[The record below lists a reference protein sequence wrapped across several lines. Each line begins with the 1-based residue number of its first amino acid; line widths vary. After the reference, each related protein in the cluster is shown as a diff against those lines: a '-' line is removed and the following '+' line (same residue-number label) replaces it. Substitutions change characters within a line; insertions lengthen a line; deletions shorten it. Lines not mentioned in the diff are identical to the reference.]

1 MEAKVNAD
9 RPLPLKVNVKKR
21 RKFIGSESFY
31 GYLFVSPMM
40 VGFILVMLFP
50 LVYSI
55 YMSLTDWQL
64 LGDPNFIGTANY
76 QQLIKDP
83 EFFIVLKNTFL
94 FSAGLVPI
102 NIILALWLAM
112 LLQRNLPGMGIFRT
126 AIFIPVMTSIVVWS
140 IIWKYMFGTD
150 EGFINQI
157 LGAIGMEGPA
167 WLYNPRLAMGA
178 VIFVSALKNVGLNMI
193 LFLAALQQVDKNLY
207 EASYLDGA
215 NKWRRFWHITMPMIT
230 PTVFLTIILTVIGS
244 MKVFGQIYV
253 MTNGGPG
260 NHTKVLVY
268 YIWENAFKLF
278 EFGYASAIAIILFV
292 IILIFTLIQW
302 WARKRWVFHEQ

>member
-1 MEAKVNAD
+1 
-9 RPLPLKVNVKKR
+9 
-21 RKFIGSESFY
+21 
-31 GYLFVSPMM
+31 
-40 VGFILVMLFP
+40 
-50 LVYSI
+50 
-55 YMSLTDWQL
+55 MSLTDWQL

-76 QQLIKDP
+76 QQLVNDP

-102 NIILALWLAM
+102 NILLALWLAM
-112 LLQRNLPGMGIFRT
+112 LLHRNLPGMGLFRT

-150 EGFINQI
+150 EGFINQA
-157 LGAIGMEGPA
+157 LGLFGIEGPA
-167 WLYNPRLAMGA
+167 WLYNPDLAMGA
-178 VIFVSALKNVGLNMI
+178 VIFVSAIKNVGLNMV

-215 NKWRRFWHITMPMIT
+215 NKWNRFWHITLPMIT
-230 PTVFLTIILTVIGS
+230 PTIFLTIILTVIGS

-268 YIWENAFKLF
+268 YIWESAFKLY
-278 EFGYASAIAIILFV
+278 EFGYASTIAIVLFMIILF
-292 IILIFTLIQW
+292 FTLIQW

>member
-1 MEAKVNAD
+1 
-9 RPLPLKVNVKKR
+9 
-21 RKFIGSESFY
+21 
-31 GYLFVSPMM
+31 MM
-40 VGFILVMLFP
+40 VGFLLVMLFP

-76 QQLIKDP
+76 QQMVNDP

-112 LLQRNLPGMGIFRT
+112 LLQRNLPGMGLFRT

-150 EGFINQI
+150 EGFINQV
-157 LGAIGMEGPA
+157 LGVFGIEGPA
-167 WLYNPRLAMGA
+167 WLYNPNLAMGA
-178 VIFVSALKNVGLNMI
+178 VIFVSAIKNVGLNMV

-215 NKWRRFWHITMPMIT
+215 NKWNCFWHITLPMIT
-230 PTVFLTIILTVIGS
+230 PTIFLTIILTVIGS

-253 MTNGGPG
+253 MTNGGPEITRKYSSTIFG
-260 NHTKVLVY
+260 KVRLSSMSLGTPLQLRLSYLSLY
-268 YIWENAFKLF
+268 YFSLWSSGGAEKGGCFMNNKINNGLISRISFM
-278 EFGYASAIAIILFV
+278 EF
-292 IILIFTLIQW
+292 
-302 WARKRWVFHEQ
+302 

>member
-1 MEAKVNAD
+1 LESNVQTAKV
-9 RPLPLKVNVKKR
+9 LPTKGKKR
-21 RKFIGSESFY
+21 RKKFIGSEAFY
-31 GYLFVSPMM
+31 GYLFVSPM
-40 VGFILVMLFP
+40 VIGFLLVMLFP

-64 LGDPNFIGTANY
+64 LGDPNFIGSENY
-76 QQLIKDP
+76 QRLVNDP
-83 EFFIVLKNTFL
+83 DFWVVLKNTLIFA
-94 FSAGLVPI
+94 AGLVPI
-102 NIILALWLAM
+102 NILMALLLAL
-112 LLQRNLPGMGIFRT
+112 LLQKNLPGIGFFRT

-140 IIWKYMFGTD
+140 IIWKYMFGTE

-157 LGAIGMEGPA
+157 LAVIGIDGPA
-167 WLYNPRLAMGA
+167 WLYDPDLAMGA
-178 VIFVSALKNVGLNMI
+178 VIVVSALKNVGLNMV

-215 NKWRRFWHITMPMIT
+215 NRLKQFTNVTLPMIT
-230 PTVFLTIILTVIGS
+230 PTVFLTLILTVIGS

-260 NHTKVLVY
+260 NTTKVLVY

-278 EFGYASAIAIILFV
+278 DFGYASAIALVLFV
-292 IILIFTLIQW
+292 IILFFTIIQW
-302 WARKRWVFHEQ
+302 SARKRWVFHEE

>member
-1 MEAKVNAD
+1 
-9 RPLPLKVNVKKR
+9 
-21 RKFIGSESFY
+21 
-31 GYLFVSPMM
+31 
-40 VGFILVMLFP
+40 VMLFP

-64 LGDPNFIGTANY
+64 LGDPNFIGSENY
-76 QQLIKDP
+76 QRLVNDP
-83 EFFIVLKNTFL
+83 DFWVVLKNTLIFA
-94 FSAGLVPI
+94 AGLVPI
-102 NIILALWLAM
+102 NILMALLLAL
-112 LLQRNLPGMGIFRT
+112 LLQKNLPGIGFFRT

-140 IIWKYMFGTD
+140 IIWKYMFGTE

-157 LGAIGMEGPA
+157 LAVIGIDGPA
-167 WLYNPRLAMGA
+167 WLYDPELAMGA
-178 VIFVSALKNVGLNMI
+178 VIVVSALKNVGLNMV

-215 NKWRRFWHITMPMIT
+215 NRLKQFTNVTLPMIT
-230 PTVFLTIILTVIGS
+230 PTVFLTLILTVIGS

-260 NHTKVLVY
+260 NTTKVLVY

-278 EFGYASAIAIILFV
+278 DFGYASAIALVLFV
-292 IILIFTLIQW
+292 IILFFTIIQW
-302 WARKRWVFHEQ
+302 SARKRWVFHEE

>member
-1 MEAKVNAD
+1 MESNVQTEKV
-9 RPLPLKVNVKKR
+9 LPTKGIKR
-21 RKFIGSESFY
+21 RKKFIGSESFY
-31 GYLFVSPMM
+31 GYLFVSPM
-40 VGFILVMLFP
+40 VIGFLLIMFFP

-64 LGDPNFIGTANY
+64 LGDPNFIGTENY
-76 QQLIKDP
+76 QRLVNDP
-83 EFFIVLKNTFL
+83 DFWVVLKNTLIFA
-94 FSAGLVPI
+94 AGLVPI
-102 NIILALWLAM
+102 NILIALMLAL
-112 LLQRNLPGMGIFRT
+112 LLQRNLPGIGFFRT

-140 IIWKYMFGTD
+140 IIWKYMFGTE
-150 EGFINQI
+150 EGFINQV
-157 LGAIGMEGPA
+157 LAAIGIDGPA
-167 WLYNPRLAMGA
+167 WLYDPDLAMGA
-178 VIFVSALKNVGLNMI
+178 VIMVSALKNVGLNMV

-215 NKWRRFWHITMPMIT
+215 NKVKQFWHVTLPMIT
-230 PTVFLTIILTVIGS
+230 PTVFLTLILTVIGS

-278 EFGYASAIAIILFV
+278 DFGYASGIALVLFV
-292 IILIFTLIQW
+292 IILFFTIIQW
-302 WARKRWVFHEQ
+302 SARKRWVFHEE

>member
-1 MEAKVNAD
+1 MESKAQTTGV
-9 RPLPLKVNVKKR
+9 LTLKSVKSR
-21 RKFIGSESFY
+21 RKFLGSEAFY
-31 GYLFVSPMM
+31 GYLFISPMM
-40 VGFILVMLFP
+40 LGFLLVMLFP

-64 LGDPNFIGTANY
+64 LGDPNFIGTENY
-76 QQLIKDP
+76 QRLVNDP
-83 EFFIVLKNTFL
+83 DFLVVLKNTLIF
-94 FSAGLVPI
+94 AVGLVPI
-102 NIILALWLAM
+102 NIVLALILAL
-112 LLQRNLPGMGIFRT
+112 LLQRNLPGIGLFRT

-157 LGAIGMEGPA
+157 LAIFGINGPA
-167 WLYNPRLAMGA
+167 WLYDPDLAMGA
-178 VIFVSALKNVGLNMI
+178 VIVVSALKNVGLNMV

-207 EASYLDGA
+207 EASRLDGA
-215 NKWRRFWHITMPMIT
+215 NKVKQFWHVTLPMIT
-230 PTVFLTIILTVIGS
+230 PTVFLTLILTVIGS

-278 EFGYASAIAIILFV
+278 DFGYASAIAIVLFV
-292 IILIFTLIQW
+292 IILVFTLIQW
-302 WARKRWVFHEQ
+302 GARKRWVFHEE

>member
-1 MEAKVNAD
+1 M
-9 RPLPLKVNVKKR
+9 KKR
-21 RKFIGSESFY
+21 RRFLGSEEFY

-40 VGFILVMLFP
+40 LGFLLVMLFP

-76 QQLIKDP
+76 QQLVNDP
-83 EFFIVLKNTFL
+83 EFFIVLKNTFI

-112 LLQRNLPGMGIFRT
+112 LLHRNLPGMGLFRT

-150 EGFINQI
+150 EGFINQA
-157 LGAIGMEGPA
+157 LGLFGIEGPA
-167 WLYNPRLAMGA
+167 WLYNPDLAMGA
-178 VIFVSALKNVGLNMI
+178 VIFVSAIKNVGLNMV

-215 NKWRRFWHITMPMIT
+215 NKWNRFWHITLPMIT
-230 PTVFLTIILTVIGS
+230 PTIFLTIILTVIGS

-268 YIWENAFKLF
+268 YIWESAFKLY
-278 EFGYASAIAIILFV
+278 EFGYASTIAIVLFIIILF
-292 IILIFTLIQW
+292 FTLIQW

>member
-1 MEAKVNAD
+1 MV
-9 RPLPLKVNVKKR
+9 
-21 RKFIGSESFY
+21 IGF
-31 GYLFVSPMM
+31 L
-40 VGFILVMLFP
+40 LVMLFP

-64 LGDPNFIGTANY
+64 LGDPNFIGSENY
-76 QQLIKDP
+76 QRLVNDP
-83 EFFIVLKNTFL
+83 DFWVVLKNTLIFA
-94 FSAGLVPI
+94 AGLVPI
-102 NIILALWLAM
+102 NILMALLLAL
-112 LLQRNLPGMGIFRT
+112 LLQKNLPGIGFFRT

-140 IIWKYMFGTD
+140 IIWKYMFGTE

-157 LGAIGMEGPA
+157 LAVIGIDGPA
-167 WLYNPRLAMGA
+167 WLYDPDLAMGA
-178 VIFVSALKNVGLNMI
+178 VIVVSALKNVGLNMV

-215 NKWRRFWHITMPMIT
+215 NRLKQFTNVTLPMIT
-230 PTVFLTIILTVIGS
+230 PTVFLTLILTVIGS

-260 NHTKVLVY
+260 NTTKVLVY

-278 EFGYASAIAIILFV
+278 DFGYASAIALVLFV
-292 IILIFTLIQW
+292 IILFFTIIQW
-302 WARKRWVFHEQ
+302 SARKRWVFHEE

>member
-1 MEAKVNAD
+1 
-9 RPLPLKVNVKKR
+9 
-21 RKFIGSESFY
+21 
-31 GYLFVSPMM
+31 MM
-40 VGFILVMLFP
+40 VGFLLVMLFP

-94 FSAGLVPI
+94 FSAGLVPV

-157 LGAIGMEGPA
+157 LGVVGIEGPA
-167 WLYNPRLAMGA
+167 WLYNPKLAMGA

-215 NKWRRFWHITMPMIT
+215 SKWRRFWHITMPMIT
-230 PTVFLTIILTVIGS
+230 PTIFLTIILTVIGS

-268 YIWENAFKLF
+268 YIWENAFKLY

-292 IILIFTLIQW
+292 IILVFTLIQW

>member
-1 MEAKVNAD
+1 MESNVQTEKV
-9 RPLPLKVNVKKR
+9 LPTKGIKR
-21 RKFIGSESFY
+21 RKKFIGSESFY
-31 GYLFVSPMM
+31 GYLFVSPM
-40 VGFILVMLFP
+40 VIGFLLIMFFP

-64 LGDPNFIGTANY
+64 LGDPNFIGTENY
-76 QQLIKDP
+76 QRLVNDP
-83 EFFIVLKNTFL
+83 DFWVVLKNTLIFA
-94 FSAGLVPI
+94 AGLVPI
-102 NIILALWLAM
+102 NILIALMLAL
-112 LLQRNLPGMGIFRT
+112 LLQRNLPGIGFFRT

-140 IIWKYMFGTD
+140 IIWKYMFGTE
-150 EGFINQI
+150 EGFINQV
-157 LGAIGMEGPA
+157 LAAIGIDGPA
-167 WLYNPRLAMGA
+167 WLYDPDLALGA
-178 VIFVSALKNVGLNMI
+178 VIVVSALKNVGLNMV

-215 NKWRRFWHITMPMIT
+215 NKVKQFWHVTLPMIT
-230 PTVFLTIILTVIGS
+230 PTVFLTLILTVIGS

-278 EFGYASAIAIILFV
+278 DFGYASAIALVLFV
-292 IILIFTLIQW
+292 IILFFTIIQW
-302 WARKRWVFHEQ
+302 SARKRWVFHEE

>member
-1 MEAKVNAD
+1 MV
-9 RPLPLKVNVKKR
+9 
-21 RKFIGSESFY
+21 IGF
-31 GYLFVSPMM
+31 LLIMF
-40 VGFILVMLFP
+40 FP

-64 LGDPNFIGTANY
+64 LGDPNFIGTENY
-76 QQLIKDP
+76 QRLVNDP
-83 EFFIVLKNTFL
+83 DFWVVLKNTLIFA
-94 FSAGLVPI
+94 AGLVPI
-102 NIILALWLAM
+102 NILIALMLAL
-112 LLQRNLPGMGIFRT
+112 LLQRNLPGIGFFRT

-140 IIWKYMFGTD
+140 IIWKYMFGTE
-150 EGFINQI
+150 EGFINQV
-157 LGAIGMEGPA
+157 LAAIGIDGPA
-167 WLYNPRLAMGA
+167 WLYDPDLALGA
-178 VIFVSALKNVGLNMI
+178 VIVVSALKNVGLNMV

-215 NKWRRFWHITMPMIT
+215 NKVKQFWHVTLPMIT
-230 PTVFLTIILTVIGS
+230 PTVFLTLILTVIGS

-278 EFGYASAIAIILFV
+278 DFGYASAIALVLFV
-292 IILIFTLIQW
+292 IILFFTIIQW
-302 WARKRWVFHEQ
+302 SARKRWVFHEE

>member
-1 MEAKVNAD
+1 LESNVQTANVLPAKGKN
-9 RPLPLKVNVKKR
+9 R
-21 RKFIGSESFY
+21 RKKFIGSEAFY
-31 GYLFVSPMM
+31 GYLFVSPM
-40 VGFILVMLFP
+40 VIGFLLVMLFP

-64 LGDPNFIGTANY
+64 LGDPNFIGSENY
-76 QQLIKDP
+76 QRLVNDP
-83 EFFIVLKNTFL
+83 DFWVVLKNTLIFA
-94 FSAGLVPI
+94 AGLVPI
-102 NIILALWLAM
+102 NILMALLLAL
-112 LLQRNLPGMGIFRT
+112 LLQKNLPGIGFFRT

-140 IIWKYMFGTD
+140 IIWKYMFGTE

-157 LGAIGMEGPA
+157 LAVIGIDGPA
-167 WLYNPRLAMGA
+167 WLYDPDLAMGA
-178 VIFVSALKNVGLNMI
+178 VIVVSALKNVGLNMV

-215 NKWRRFWHITMPMIT
+215 NKLKQFTNVTLPMIT
-230 PTVFLTIILTVIGS
+230 PTVFLTLILTVIGS

-260 NHTKVLVY
+260 NTTKVLVY

-278 EFGYASAIAIILFV
+278 DFGYASAIALVLFV
-292 IILIFTLIQW
+292 IILFFTIIQW
-302 WARKRWVFHEQ
+302 SARKRWVFHEE

>member
-1 MEAKVNAD
+1 MEAKVNTD
-9 RPLPLKVNVKKR
+9 SPLQNMKKR
-21 RKFIGSESFY
+21 RRFLGSEEFY

-40 VGFILVMLFP
+40 LGFLLVMLFP

-76 QQLIKDP
+76 QQLVNDP

-102 NIILALWLAM
+102 NILLALWLAM
-112 LLQRNLPGMGIFRT
+112 LLHRNLPGMGLFRT

-150 EGFINQI
+150 EGFINQA
-157 LGAIGMEGPA
+157 LGLFGIEGPA
-167 WLYNPRLAMGA
+167 WLYNPDLAMGA
-178 VIFVSALKNVGLNMI
+178 VIFVSAIKNVGLNMV
-193 LFLAALQQVDKNLY
+193 LLLAALQQVDKNLY

-215 NKWRRFWHITMPMIT
+215 NKWNRFWHITLPMIT
-230 PTVFLTIILTVIGS
+230 PTIFLTIILTVIGS

-268 YIWENAFKLF
+268 YIWESAFKLY
-278 EFGYASAIAIILFV
+278 EFGYASTIAIVLFMIILF
-292 IILIFTLIQW
+292 FTLIQW

>member
-1 MEAKVNAD
+1 MV
-9 RPLPLKVNVKKR
+9 
-21 RKFIGSESFY
+21 IGF
-31 GYLFVSPMM
+31 L
-40 VGFILVMLFP
+40 LVMLFP

-64 LGDPNFIGTANY
+64 LGDPNFIGTENY
-76 QQLIKDP
+76 QRLVNDP
-83 EFFIVLKNTFL
+83 DFWVVLKNTLIFA
-94 FSAGLVPI
+94 AGLVPI
-102 NIILALWLAM
+102 NILIALLLAL
-112 LLQRNLPGMGIFRT
+112 LLQRSLPGIGFFRT

-140 IIWKYMFGTD
+140 IIWKYMFGTE

-157 LGAIGMEGPA
+157 LAAIGIDGPA
-167 WLYNPRLAMGA
+167 WLYDPDLAMGA
-178 VIFVSALKNVGLNMI
+178 VIVVSALKNVGLNMV

-215 NKWRRFWHITMPMIT
+215 NKAKQFWHVTLPMIT
-230 PTVFLTIILTVIGS
+230 PTVFLTLILTVIGS

-260 NHTKVLVY
+260 NTTKVLVY

-278 EFGYASAIAIILFV
+278 DFGYASAIALVLFV
-292 IILIFTLIQW
+292 IILFFTIIQW
-302 WARKRWVFHEQ
+302 SARRRWVFHEE

>member
-1 MEAKVNAD
+1 MV
-9 RPLPLKVNVKKR
+9 
-21 RKFIGSESFY
+21 IGF
-31 GYLFVSPMM
+31 LLIMF
-40 VGFILVMLFP
+40 FP

-64 LGDPNFIGTANY
+64 LGDPNFIGTENY
-76 QQLIKDP
+76 QRLVNDSN
-83 EFFIVLKNTFL
+83 FWVVLKNTLIFA
-94 FSAGLVPI
+94 AGLVPI
-102 NIILALWLAM
+102 NILIALLLAL
-112 LLQRNLPGMGIFRT
+112 LLQRNLPGIGLFRT

-140 IIWKYMFGTD
+140 IIWKYMFGTE
-150 EGFINQI
+150 EGFINQV
-157 LGAIGMEGPA
+157 LAAIGIDGPA
-167 WLYNPRLAMGA
+167 WLYDPDLAMGA
-178 VIFVSALKNVGLNMI
+178 VIVVSALKNVGLNMV

-215 NKWRRFWHITMPMIT
+215 NKAKQFWHVTLPMIT
-230 PTVFLTIILTVIGS
+230 PTVFLTLILTVIGS

-278 EFGYASAIAIILFV
+278 DFGYASAIALVLFV
-292 IILIFTLIQW
+292 IILFFTIIQW
-302 WARKRWVFHEQ
+302 SARKRWVFHEE